1 MLKSYGKHIL
11 AYIDDDLWTK
21 AGEKC
26 EIDPSFVIFTD

>member
-1 MLKSYGKHIL
+1 MLKSHGKHIL
-11 AYIDDDLWTK
+11 AYIDDLWTK